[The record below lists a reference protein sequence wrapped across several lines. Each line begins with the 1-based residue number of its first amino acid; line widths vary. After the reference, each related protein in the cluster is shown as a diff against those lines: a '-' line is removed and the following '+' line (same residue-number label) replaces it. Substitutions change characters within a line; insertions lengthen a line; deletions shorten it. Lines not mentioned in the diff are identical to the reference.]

1 MLESQ
6 METLVTTQYRH
17 GYFKNQ
23 LCPCLSV
30 RPAGGGLREMI
41 NHGLMIRPGPGGFE
55 LLYDTRHAGN
65 QRTRADI
72 LDLNIVIRLLLRL
85 DDPDFY
91 NYTAP
96 PPADIGNQVFYFYNR
111 PDSSFL
117 HANEQVSAD
126 DLFFFERRR
135 MSPNASNPLPPS
147 TAGGPPSPT
156 VGAPSPPQAMSA
168 FGPRPGDSDLPG
180 DKWILSSPGKKIA
193 LENTEGRTFEKPF
206 AILDLLLQPGLEGN
220 YQIAFQPPSTWWNY
234 ILVSDHLKELNNPA
248 IINTGTKENFAGPS
262 TIRLRDDRAGL
273 SFVSPA
279 PIGLKQEPAATCM
292 LVENFDPATG
302 KYKVVLPTLPGPDTR
317 IVSGARGKPAART
330 PDKPAAPGNPT
341 FFSEIFLY

>member
-6 METLVTTQYRH
+6 METLVATQYRH
-17 GYFKNQ
+17 GYFKSQ

-41 NHGLMIRPGPGGFE
+41 NHGLMIRPKPGGFD
-55 LLYDTRHAGN
+55 LLFDTRHAGN
-65 QRTRADI
+65 QRTRTDI
-72 LDLNIVIRLLLRL
+72 LELHIVIRLLLRL

-111 PDSSFL
+111 PHSSFL
-117 HANEQVSAD
+117 HADEQVSAS
-126 DLFFFERRR
+126 DLFFFDRRR
-135 MSPNASNPLPPS
+135 VSPNAS
-147 TAGGPPSPT
+147 G
-156 VGAPSPPQAMSA
+156 A

-180 DKWILSSPGKKIA
+180 DKWILKSPGKVIV
-193 LENTEGRTFEKPF
+193 LENTEGRSFEKPF
-206 AILDLLLQPGLEGN
+206 AILDLLLQPGLEEN

-234 ILVSDHLKELNNPA
+234 ILVSDHLKELSNPA

-273 SFVSPA
+273 SFISPA
-279 PIGLKQEPAATCM
+279 PIGLKEEPAAACM

-302 KYKVVLPTLPGPDTR
+302 KYKVVMPTLPGPDIR
-317 IVSGARGKPAART
+317 MVSGARGKPPTRT
-330 PDKPAAPGNPT
+330 RDKPAAAGSPAAPDSPAAPGKST

>member
-1 MLESQ
+1 
-6 METLVTTQYRH
+6 METLVATQYRH

-55 LLYDTRHAGN
+55 LLYDARHAGN
-65 QRTRADI
+65 QRTRVDI
-72 LDLNIVIRLLLRL
+72 LELDIVIRLLLRL

-96 PPADIGNQVFYFYNR
+96 SPADIGKQVFYFYNR
-111 PDSSFL
+111 PHSSFL
-117 HANEQVSAD
+117 HADEQVSAD
-126 DLFFFERRR
+126 DLFFFDRRR
-135 MSPNASNPLPPS
+135 IDNPP
-147 TAGGPPSPT
+147 G
-156 VGAPSPPQAMSA
+156 A

-180 DKWILSSPGKKIA
+180 DKWILKSPGKEIV

-206 AILDLLLQPGLEGN
+206 AILDLLLQPGLEEN

-279 PIGLKQEPAATCM
+279 PIGLKEDPAATCM

-317 IVSGARGKPAART
+317 IVSGARGKPATR
-330 PDKPAAPGNPT
+330 DKPATPDSPT

>member
-1 MLESQ
+1 MLENQ
-6 METLVTTQYRH
+6 METLVATQYRH

-41 NHGLMIRPGPGGFE
+41 NHGLMIRPKPGGFE

-72 LDLNIVIRLLLRL
+72 LELDIVIRLLLRL

-96 PPADIGNQVFYFYNR
+96 PPTDIGNQVFYFYNR
-111 PDSSFL
+111 PHSAFL
-117 HANEQVSAD
+117 HANEQASAD
-126 DLFFFERRR
+126 DFFFFERRR
-135 MSPNASNPLPPS
+135 VSPNASNP
-147 TAGGPPSPT
+147 AQPT
-156 VGAPSPPQAMSA
+156 IGAPGAPPPA

-180 DKWILSSPGKKIA
+180 DKWILSSPGKNIA
-193 LENTEGRTFEKPF
+193 LENAEGRTFEKPF
-206 AILDLLLQPGLEGN
+206 AILDLILQPGLEEN

-262 TIRLRDDRAGL
+262 TVRLRDDRACL

-279 PIGLKQEPAATCM
+279 PIGLKEEPAATCM

-317 IVSGARGKPAART
+317 IVSGSRT
-330 PDKPAAPGNPT
+330 RTRDKPAAPGPST